1 MAVNSL
7 PLNSTLIVK
16 YQAGSTPSG
25 SPILKQKSLN
35 DLKANSTEQDLY
47 DVASALFSL
56 AQHSVIT
63 VQLRKNFELQDE

>member
-16 YQAGSTPSG
+16 YQAGSDPSG
-25 SPILKQKSLN
+25 GPILKQKSLN

-47 DVASALFSL
+47 DIASALFSL
-56 AQHSVIT
+56 VQHPVIT